1 MVIVVNIKRIQT
13 VQWKL
18 NNEMA
23 FTILQV
29 GIISLYIIITK
40 LLNKRG
46 IKEKIIK
53 TFFLILELYIFR
65 WVFEKRNNI

>member
-40 LLNKRG
+40 LPNKRG

-53 TFFLILELYIFR
+53 LRPFFNSRTIYFQMG
-65 WVFEKRNNI
+65 V